1 MPRSRPGR
9 RLAIEQNGDL
19 VAGSDSPIDL
29 GNDPVRRTPA
39 TVPGGDGPPAAQ
51 PLLDELLECSPIGI
65 AVIDAEGFY
74 RSVNPAYCAM
84 YGYRPE
90 ELIGRSFTIVLPA
103 DQHASMLVRHRRFV
117 GGDGELR
124 GEWDVLRRD
133 GAALSVMS
141 ESVRLPG
148 EDGHARRLVYVVD
161 ITQRRQMERALR
173 SSQQFVQSVLD
184 GLTSQVCVL
193 DGAGIIVAVNRA
205 WREFAAANGDAS
217 DRSGVGGDYL
227 GACERMQDLLASGG
241 DDAPSFA
248 ARLREVLAGQR
259 QQFELEYDCHS
270 PAVQRW
276 FMARVARIVGSDP
289 PRIVVEHDD
298 VTALK
303 QAQDG
308 LRRSEALMLD
318 LAASIPGAAFRLV
331 RRRSGEWRP
340 IYVSPGVAALFETGP
355 AAASLGHGAPWG
367 PIVPEDRAAQESSLQ
382 QAIACG
388 GPWQHEFRIRT
399 HDGRL
404 KWIHV
409 RANLKPGDDGEVIW
423 TGVLT
428 DVSERKH
435 IEAELREREETYRN
449 LFETVPQGVVYIDR
463 HGRITSANPAA
474 QRILGRTLEQ
484 LQAMLMGDWRWQAIR
499 EDGSDLPA
507 ETYPPVQALRTGQG
521 VHDVVLGVAVPL
533 RGRVWLRVSANPI
546 LRDGVVDGVYTIFE
560 DITQRVLMS
569 RELERQAGT
578 DHLTGV
584 ANRRRFMA
592 RLGVEFERI
601 VRHPELRCSVLEL
614 DLDHFKRVNDSF
626 GHAAGDA
633 VLVHVTQLMQQET
646 RVLDLVGR
654 IGGEEFMILLPDTD
668 PQEAMEL
675 AERLRRRVER
685 TPVLYDG
692 RAIGVTASIGVS
704 VIVPADASAEAVLAR
719 VDRALYEAK
728 NAWRNTVRL
737 SRATV

>member
-1 MPRSRPGR
+1 
-9 RLAIEQNGDL
+9 
-19 VAGSDSPIDL
+19 
-29 GNDPVRRTPA
+29 
-39 TVPGGDGPPAAQ
+39 
-51 PLLDELLECSPIGI
+51 
-65 AVIDAEGFY
+65 
-74 RSVNPAYCAM
+74 M

-117 GGDGELR
+117 AGDGELR
-124 GEWDVLRRD
+124 GEWDVVRRD
-133 GAALSVMS
+133 GVALSVMS

-193 DGAGIIVAVNRA
+193 DGAGSSSPSIGPGANSRPPTVTRA
-205 WREFAAANGDAS
+205 TARASAATTWAPANGCRTCL
-217 DRSGVGGDYL
+217 RSG
-227 GACERMQDLLASGG
+227 GA
-241 DDAPSFA
+241 DAPSFA

-270 PAVQRW
+270 PSVQRW

-318 LAASIPGAAFRLV
+318 LAASIPGAAFRLA

-340 IYVSPGVAALFETGP
+340 VYVSPGVAALFETGP

-428 DVSERKH
+428 DISERKH

-449 LFETVPQGVVYIDR
+449 LFETVPQGVVYLDR

-484 LQAMLMGDWRWQAIR
+484 LQAMLTGDWRWQAIR

-521 VHDVVLGVAVPL
+521 VHDVVLGVAVPV

-546 LRDGVVDGVYTIFE
+546 LATAW
-560 DITQRVLMS
+560 S
-569 RELERQAGT
+569 
-578 DHLTGV
+578 
-584 ANRRRFMA
+584 
-592 RLGVEFERI
+592 
-601 VRHPELRCSVLEL
+601 
-614 DLDHFKRVNDSF
+614 
-626 GHAAGDA
+626 
-633 VLVHVTQLMQQET
+633 
-646 RVLDLVGR
+646 
-654 IGGEEFMILLPDTD
+654 
-668 PQEAMEL
+668 
-675 AERLRRRVER
+675 
-685 TPVLYDG
+685 
-692 RAIGVTASIGVS
+692 TASTRS
-704 VIVPADASAEAVLAR
+704 SRTSPSAC
-719 VDRALYEAK
+719 
-728 NAWRNTVRL
+728 
-737 SRATV
+737 

>member
-1 MPRSRPGR
+1 MRPGR
-9 RLAIEQNGDL
+9 RPASAQNGGV
-19 VAGSDSPIDL
+19 VAGSDSPLHL
-29 GNDPVRRTPA
+29 GNDPMRHTPVA
-39 TVPGGDGPPAAQ
+39 TPGGGGPPGAQ
-51 PLLDELLECSPIGI
+51 PLLDELLERSPIGI
-65 AVIDAEGFY
+65 AVIDGDGDY
-74 RSVNPAYCAM
+74 RSVNPAYCAI
-84 YGYRPE
+84 YGYRRD

-103 DQHASMLVRHRRFV
+103 DQHAAMLERHRRFV
-117 GGDGELR
+117 AGVGELR
-124 GEWDVLRRD
+124 GEWDVVRRD
-133 GAALSVMS
+133 GVALSVMS
-141 ESVRLPG
+141 ESVRVPG
-148 EDGHARRLVYVVD
+148 EDGRARRLVYVVD

-173 SSQQFVQSVLD
+173 SSQQFAQSVLD

-193 DGAGIIVAVNRA
+193 DEAGVIVAVNRA
-205 WREFAAANGDAS
+205 WREFAAANGGAS
-217 DRSGVGGDYL
+217 DRTGVGGDYL
-227 GACERMQDLLASGG
+227 GACERLQDRRAAGRPL
-241 DDAPSFA
+241 APSFSEQ
-248 ARLREVLAGQR
+248 LREVLAGER

-270 PAVQRW
+270 PSAQRW
-276 FMARVARIVGSDP
+276 FMARVARIAGSDP

-303 QAQDG
+303 QAQER
-308 LRRSEALMLD
+308 LRQSEALMLD
-318 LAASIPGAAFRLV
+318 LAASIPGAAFRLA
-331 RRRSGEWRP
+331 RRANGDWRP
-340 IYVSPGVAALFETGP
+340 VYVSPGIAALFETGP
-355 AAASLGHGAPWG
+355 SVALPGPDAPWG

-382 QAIACG
+382 QAIANG

-399 HDGRL
+399 RDGRL
-404 KWIHV
+404 KWIHA

-428 DVSERKH
+428 DISERKH
-435 IEAELREREETYRN
+435 IEAELREREEIYRN
-449 LFETVPQGVVYIDR
+449 LFETVPQGVVYHDR
-463 HGRITSANPAA
+463 HGHITSANPAA
-474 QRILGRTLEQ
+474 QRILGRTPEQ
-484 LQAMLMGDWRWQAIR
+484 LQAMLTGDWRWQAIR

-507 ETYPPVQALRTGQG
+507 EMYPPVVALRTGQG
-521 VHDVVLGVAVPL
+521 VHDVVLGVAVPG
-533 RGRVWLRVSANPI
+533 RGRVWLRVTANPI
-546 LRDGVVDGVYTIFE
+546 LRDGVVDGVYTIFQ
-560 DITQRVLMS
+560 DISQRVLMS

-578 DHLTGV
+578 DYLTGV

-592 RLGVEFERI
+592 RLAIEFERI
-601 VRHPELRCSVLEL
+601 ARHPELRCSVLEL

-646 RVLDLVGR
+646 RVLDLFGR

-685 TPVLYDG
+685 TPVVHEG

-704 VIVPADASAEAVLAR
+704 AILPADASAEAVLAR

-737 SRATV
+737 YRATV